1 MTDIAINMGQIIEA
15 HNFGSKKKKK
25 KMKISGSYINIYIYK
40 SNTAN

>member
-1 MTDIAINMGQIIEA
+1 MTDIVNNMGQIIEA

-25 KMKISGSYINIYIYK
+25 KISGSYVNIYIYK